1 MRQETAEVNVP
12 DPKKLI
18 KEKSVYAERPRP
30 PPERMLELAAAQLEE
45 MKEINRKLAR
55 VLELLEEEELTG
67 HP

>member
-1 MRQETAEVNVP
+1 
-12 DPKKLI
+12 
-18 KEKSVYAERPRP
+18 
-30 PPERMLELAAAQLEE
+30 MLELVAAQLEE

>member
-12 DPKKLI
+12 DPKQLI
-18 KEKSVYAERPRP
+18 KEKSVDAERPKP
-30 PPERMLELAAAQLEE
+30 LPERMLELAAAQLEE